1 MPTDVKD
8 EIRCITEGMRQ
19 RILPAQLERRVYEQ
33 LRDEILSG
41 TLTTGTQLVEARIA
55 TDLGVSKTP
64 VREAL
69 IRLQRDGLVEI
80 EPYRGARVIEPAE
93 SDVREILEL
102 RILLECHIARDLANR
117 RPADVLDSLERTIE
131 EGRQALQTGDDARVH
146 SALTEFSD
154 VMAEASGNKR
164 LGKALDELR
173 SVLLLIANTSLRRP
187 GREARSL
194 AEHER
199 ILAAIRAGDIE
210 EAAAATEAHIRSIEE
225 DSVGSDGA
233 LATAEADSAQS
244 A

>member
-1 MPTDVKD
+1 
-8 EIRCITEGMRQ
+8 MRQ

-41 TLTTGTQLVEARIA
+41 TLTTGAQLVEARIA

-93 SDVREILEL
+93 ADVREILEL

-117 RPADVLDSLERTIE
+117 RPPDVLDSLERTIE
-131 EGRQALQTGDDARVH
+131 ECRRALQTGDDARVH

-154 VMAEASGNKR
+154 VIAEAGGNKR

-173 SVLLLIANTSLRRP
+173 SVLLLIANTSLRSP

-199 ILAAIRAGDIE
+199 ILAAIRAGDAE
-210 EAAAATEAHIRSIEE
+210 AAAAATEAHIRSIEE
-225 DSVGSDGA
+225 DSVGSDGT
-233 LATAEADSAQS
+233 LAAVDTGSPQPA
-244 A
+244 

>member
-1 MPTDVKD
+1 MYHP
-8 EIRCITEGMRQ
+8 GMRQ

-41 TLTTGTQLVEARIA
+41 TLTTGAQLVEARIA

-80 EPYRGARVIEPAE
+80 EPYRGARVIEPADA
-93 SDVREILEL
+93 DVREILEL
-102 RILLECHIARDLANR
+102 RILLECHIAQDLARR
-117 RPADVLDSLERTIE
+117 RPSEVLDSLERTIE
-131 EGRQALQTGDDARVH
+131 DCRQALQTGDEARVH

-154 VMAEASGNKR
+154 VMADAGGNKR

-199 ILAAIRAGDIE
+199 ILAAIRAGDAE

-225 DSVGSDGA
+225 DSVGSDGE
-233 LATAEADSAQS
+233 LATAETASART

>member
-1 MPTDVKD
+1 
-8 EIRCITEGMRQ
+8 MRQ

-33 LRDEILSG
+33 LRDEILTG
-41 TLTTGTQLVEARIA
+41 TLTTGAQLVEARIA

-93 SDVREILEL
+93 ADVREILEL

-117 RPADVLDSLERTIE
+117 RPPDVLNTLERTIE
-131 EGRQALQTGDDARVH
+131 ECREALQTGDDAKVH

-154 VMAEASGNKR
+154 VMAEASGNRR

-187 GREARSL
+187 GRAGRSV

-199 ILAAIRAGDIE
+199 ILAAIRAGDAE

-233 LATAEADSAQS
+233 LTAVEADSPQRV
-244 A
+244 

>member
-1 MPTDVKD
+1 
-8 EIRCITEGMRQ
+8 MRQ

-41 TLTTGTQLVEARIA
+41 TLATGAQLVEARIA

-93 SDVREILEL
+93 ADVREILEL

-117 RPADVLDSLERTIE
+117 RPRPVLDSLERTIE
-131 EGRQALQTGDDARVH
+131 EGRQALQTGDDARAH
-146 SALTEFSD
+146 AALTEFSD
-154 VMAEASGNKR
+154 VMAEAGGNRR

-173 SVLLLIANTSLRRP
+173 SVLLLIANTSLRQP

-194 AEHER
+194 AEHEQ
-199 ILAAIRAGDIE
+199 ILAAIRAGDAE
-210 EAAAATEAHIRSIEE
+210 GAAAATEAHIRSIEE

-233 LATAEADSAQS
+233 LAAVSHQPAQP
-244 A
+244 

>member
-1 MPTDVKD
+1 MPTYVKD

-41 TLTTGTQLVEARIA
+41 TLTTGAQLVEARIA

-93 SDVREILEL
+93 ADIREILEL
-102 RILLECHIARDLANR
+102 RILLECHIARDLARR
-117 RPADVLDSLERTIE
+117 RPPEVLDSLERTIE
-131 EGRQALQTGDDARVH
+131 ECRQALQTGDDTKVL

-154 VMAEASGNKR
+154 VMADAGGNRR
-164 LGKALDELR
+164 LEKALDELR
-173 SVLLLIANTSLRRP
+173 SVLLMIANTSLRRP
-187 GREARSL
+187 GREERSL

-199 ILAAIRAGDIE
+199 ILAAIRAGDAD
-210 EAAAATEAHIRSIEE
+210 EAATATEAHIRSIEE
-225 DSVGSDGA
+225 DSIGSDGA
-233 LATAEADSAQS
+233 LATEAGSAQP

>member
-1 MPTDVKD
+1 
-8 EIRCITEGMRQ
+8 MRQ

-102 RILLECHIARDLANR
+102 RILLECHITRDLANR
-117 RPADVLDSLERTIE
+117 RPPDALDSLERTIE

-164 LGKALDELR
+164 LGKALDDLR
-173 SVLLLIANTSLRRP
+173 SVLLLIASTSLRRP

-199 ILAAIRAGDIE
+199 ILAAIRSGDAD

-233 LATAEADSAQS
+233 VATAEAGS
-244 A
+244 

>member
-1 MPTDVKD
+1 MYHPV
-8 EIRCITEGMRQ
+8 MRQ

-41 TLTTGTQLVEARIA
+41 TLTTGSQLVEARIA

-93 SDVREILEL
+93 TDIREILEL

-117 RPADVLDSLERTIE
+117 RPPDVLDRLERTIGE
-131 EGRQALQTGDDARVH
+131 CRQALQTGDEASMR
-146 SALTEFSD
+146 SALTAFSD
-154 VMAEASGNKR
+154 LMAEAGGNRR

-199 ILAAIRAGDIE
+199 ILAAIRAGDAE
-210 EAAAATEAHIRSIEE
+210 EAAKATEAHIRSIEE
-225 DSVGSDGA
+225 DSVGSDDGA
-233 LATAEADSAQS
+233 LAAAEAGSR
-244 A
+244 

>member
-1 MPTDVKD
+1 MPTYVKD
-8 EIRCITEGMRQ
+8 EIRCITEDMRQ

-41 TLTTGTQLVEARIA
+41 ALTTGTQLVEARIA

-102 RILLECHIARDLANR
+102 RILLECHITRDLANR
-117 RPADVLDSLERTIE
+117 RPPDVLDSLERTIE
-131 EGRQALQTGDDARVH
+131 EGRQALQTGDDAHVH

-164 LGKALDELR
+164 LGKALDDLR
-173 SVLLLIANTSLRRP
+173 SVLLLIASTSLRRP

-199 ILAAIRAGDIE
+199 ILAAIRAGDAD

-225 DSVGSDGA
+225 DSVGRDGA
-233 LATAEADSAQS
+233 VATAEAGS
-244 A
+244 